1 MLLLAGA
8 GGAAPP
14 KPTAATAPGPAALAS
29 ADGLKVLSGAL
40 KQPIYWA
47 GSAPAATTYELTR
60 LKNGSIYVRYLPRG
74 TVAGSRSPYLTI
86 GTYPLRDAFGATSV
100 TARQKS
106 SVIVPVKNGIAFY
119 STQRPTSVYIA
130 FKGTDYQVEIFDPSA
145 AQALATVSRIA
156 AVRTTGISLRLPA
169 PAHTTTTA
177 PKATAPRTVTRA
189 QLSAA
194 AAASGAIYW
203 LGARPNVTYE
213 LTQAANGRAF
223 VRYLPASGGAA
234 ATDPAK
240 PHLTV
245 GSYPQRNPYATTLSA
260 ETKAGSTVILV
271 KGGTAFYSSA
281 SPGNVYVAFKGIDV
295 LIEVFDPDAAT
306 AQDLVRAGHV
316 QRVR

>member
-8 GGAAPP
+8 AGAAPP
-14 KPTAATAPGPAALAS
+14 KPAAATAPGAAALVS

-47 GSAPAATTYELTR
+47 GSAPAATTYKLTR
-60 LKNGSIYVRYLPRG
+60 LKNASVYVRYLPRG

-86 GTYPLRDAFGATSV
+86 GTYPLRDAF
-100 TARQKS
+100 
-106 SVIVPVKNGIAFY
+106 
-119 STQRPTSVYIA
+119 
-130 FKGTDYQVEIFDPSA
+130 
-145 AQALATVSRIA
+145 
-156 AVRTTGISLRLPA
+156 
-169 PAHTTTTA
+169 
-177 PKATAPRTVTRA
+177 
-189 QLSAA
+189 
-194 AAASGAIYW
+194 
-203 LGARPNVTYE
+203 
-213 LTQAANGRAF
+213 
-223 VRYLPASGGAA
+223 GGAA

-295 LIEVFDPDAAT
+295 LIEVFDPDPAI